1 VRELDIDADRATR
14 LIIQLKD
21 KPDIFAIETV
31 ELRDRPVLELK
42 DGEDYKV
49 YWSLTV
55 TDQRRYRSCRRLRL
69 SAGLRL
75 AT

>member
-1 VRELDIDADRATR
+1 VCELDIDADRATR

-49 YWSLTV
+49 YCPSL
-55 TDQRRYRSCRRLRL
+55 
-69 SAGLRL
+69 
-75 AT
+75 